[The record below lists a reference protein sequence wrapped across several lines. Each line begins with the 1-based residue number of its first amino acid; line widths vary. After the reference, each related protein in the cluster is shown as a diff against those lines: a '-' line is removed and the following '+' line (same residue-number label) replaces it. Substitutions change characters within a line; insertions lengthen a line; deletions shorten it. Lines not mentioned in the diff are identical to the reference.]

1 MDRRAFLA
9 SAGGALLASPLAALA
24 QQPGKV
30 PQIGL
35 LSVASASASAND
47 VEALRAGLRDL
58 GYVEGRNIVIEF
70 RWAEGKYDRLPDL
83 AAELV
88 RLKLDILVTPGT
100 LATLAAKRATATI
113 PIVMFNT
120 GDAVA
125 TGLVASLA
133 QPGGNITGSTI
144 LSPELMAK
152 RLELL
157 KEALPR
163 TRRVAVLLN
172 PNNPAQ
178 GLSLQAMET
187 TARSLKMELQRLD
200 VREAGEIE
208 SAFSAMAK
216 QRVDAV
222 AIPVDTVFN
231 VNGRAIADL
240 AAKLRLPSAG
250 PREFAEA
257 GGLIAYGVNRLDG
270 WRHAA
275 YFVDKILKGAKP
287 ADLPVERPTKF
298 ELVINMKAAK
308 ALGLTIPPALLV
320 RADQVIQ

>member
-9 SAGGALLASPLAALA
+9 SAGGALLASPLAARA

-30 PQIGL
+30 PRIGL
-35 LSVASASASAND
+35 LNVASASGSAND
-47 VEALRAGLRDL
+47 VGALRAGLRDL
-58 GYVEGRNIVIEF
+58 GYVEGRNIVVEF
-70 RWAEGKYDRLPDL
+70 SWAEGKSDRLPDL

-100 LATLAAKRATATI
+100 QATLAAKGATATI
-113 PIVMFNT
+113 PIVMLNT

-133 QPGGNITGSTI
+133 QPGGNITGSTV

-178 GLSLQAMET
+178 GLSFQAMET
-187 TARSLKMELQRLD
+187 AARPLKMELQRLD

-222 AIPVDTVFN
+222 AIPWWTRSS
-231 VNGRAIADL
+231 RARSRSIS
-240 AAKLRLPSAG
+240 PSSG
-250 PREFAEA
+250 P
-257 GGLIAYGVNRLDG
+257 
-270 WRHAA
+270 
-275 YFVDKILKGAKP
+275 P
-287 ADLPVERPTKF
+287 SSSS
-298 ELVINMKAAK
+298 
-308 ALGLTIPPALLV
+308 
-320 RADQVIQ
+320 